1 MKTLAELLVS
11 FLELLEAEGRTLRDK
26 TVRLFLAV
34 TIFFIAGTLAIAG
47 IVLIIVGIYR
57 VLVPFIGAAAACFTL
72 GGLILLASCALF
84 KSGGK
89 LSKS

>member
-26 TVRLFLAV
+26 TVRLFLAL
-34 TIFFIAGTLAIAG
+34 TLFFIAGALAIAG

-57 VLVPFIGAAAACFTL
+57 FLETFIGAVAAYFTL
-72 GGLILLASCALF
+72 GGLTLLASYALF
-84 KSGGK
+84 KSGGN